1 MFEDAKPLSS
11 ANWTDIHFWLT
22 YLWIYVPLV
31 LTFALTM
38 LTAHAIIPS
47 LIITGHIPASAG
59 KFKIPMTGFA
69 ILILAAAVVMMVL
82 AVNRTLDIEK
92 FWDRWL
98 I

>member
-1 MFEDAKPLSS
+1 MFEDPKALSS
-11 ANWTDIHFWLT
+11 TNWNDIHFWLT

-31 LTFALTM
+31 LTFALTL
-38 LTAHAIIPS
+38 LTAHALIPS

-59 KFKIPMTGFA
+59 RLRIPLTLFA
-69 ILILAAAVVMMVL
+69 FLVFTAAVVMMVL
-82 AVNRTLDIEK
+82 TINKTLDLEK

>member
-1 MFEDAKPLSS
+1 MLEDPSALSS
-11 ANWTDIHFWLT
+11 SNWNDIHYWLT

-47 LIITGHIPASAG
+47 LISTGQLPGSMGRLRAPLTA
-59 KFKIPMTGFA
+59 FA
-69 ILILAAAVVMMVL
+69 FLVFVAAVVMMVL
-82 AVNRTLDIEK
+82 AINRTLDLEK

>member
-1 MFEDAKPLSS
+1 MLEDPNALNS
-11 ANWTDIHFWLT
+11 ANWNDIHVWLT
-22 YLWIYVPLV
+22 FFWVYVPLV

-47 LIITGHIPASAG
+47 LVITGHLPASANRL
-59 KFKIPMTGFA
+59 KIPLTGFS
-69 ILILAAAVVMMVL
+69 LLVMVAAVVMLVL
-82 AVNRTLDIEK
+82 GIERTLDLER

>member
-1 MFEDAKPLSS
+1 MFDDPKALSS
-11 ANWTDIHFWLT
+11 ANWNDIHFWLT
-22 YLWIYVPLV
+22 YLWIYAPLV
-31 LTFALTM
+31 LTFALAM

-59 KFKIPMTGFA
+59 RLRIPLTLFSV
-69 ILILAAAVVMMVL
+69 LIFAAAVVMMVL
-82 AVNRTLDIEK
+82 AINRTLDLEK

>member
-1 MFEDAKPLSS
+1 MFDDPKALSS
-11 ANWTDIHFWLT
+11 ANWNDIHFWLT

-38 LTAHAIIPS
+38 LTAHALIPS
-47 LIITGHIPASAG
+47 LINTGHIPTSIG
-59 KFKIPMTGFA
+59 RLRIPLTLFA
-69 ILILAAAVVMMVL
+69 FLVFAAAVLMMVL
-82 AVNRTLDIEK
+82 AINRTLDLEK

>member
-1 MFEDAKPLSS
+1 MFDDIKALDSS
-11 ANWTDIHFWLT
+11 NWNDIHWWLT
-22 YLWIYVPLV
+22 YFWIYVPLV

-47 LIITGHIPASAG
+47 LIITKQLPASAG
-59 KFKIPMTGFA
+59 KLKLPLTAFA
-69 ILILAAAVVMMVL
+69 GLVFAAAVVMAVL
-82 AVNRTLDIEK
+82 TVDRTLDLAK

>member
-1 MFEDAKPLSS
+1 MFEDPKALSS
-11 ANWTDIHFWLT
+11 ANWNDIHLWLT
-22 YLWIYVPLV
+22 YFWIYVPLV

-47 LIITGHIPASAG
+47 LIITRQLPASAG
-59 KFKIPMTGFA
+59 RLKVPLTLFA
-69 ILILAAAVVMMVL
+69 VLVFAAAVVMMVL
-82 AVNRTLDIEK
+82 TVDRTLDLAK